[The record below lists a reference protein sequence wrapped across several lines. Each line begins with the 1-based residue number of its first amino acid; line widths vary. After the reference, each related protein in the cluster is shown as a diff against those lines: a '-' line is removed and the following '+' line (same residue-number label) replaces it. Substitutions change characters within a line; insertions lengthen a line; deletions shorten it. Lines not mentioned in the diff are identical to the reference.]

1 MLDGGE
7 ILSTRRH
14 GTDSGLREDFT
25 GGTGGEPGQAGGD
38 STPATG
44 GYGQPG
50 FAIKVESGVTLT
62 KVVAGNID
70 GSEGTL

>member
-1 MLDGGE
+1 VLNQPGLGG
-7 ILSTRRH
+7 
-14 GTDSGLREDFT
+14 GVNNGGPAGT
-25 GGTGGEPGQAGGD
+25 GGTGGEPGEAGGD

-50 FAIKVESGVTLT
+50 FAIKVASGVTLT